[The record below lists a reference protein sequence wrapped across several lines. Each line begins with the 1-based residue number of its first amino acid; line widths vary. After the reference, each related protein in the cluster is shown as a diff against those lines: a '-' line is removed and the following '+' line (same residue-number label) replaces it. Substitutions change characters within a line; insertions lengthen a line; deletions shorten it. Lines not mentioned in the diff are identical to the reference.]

1 MRTISRARL
10 FKRDHKRVMFGA
22 SSAKLDDLLR
32 AVFAMLIAD
41 QPLPGR
47 FHDHVLAGQWKGY
60 RDCHIRPDL
69 ILIYRKP
76 DPENLELVRL
86 GSLSELGL

>member
-10 FKRDHKRVMFGA
+10 FKRDHKRVMSGP

-41 QPLPGR
+41 QPLPER

-60 RDCHIRPDL
+60 RDCHIRPGL

-76 DPENLELVRL
+76 DEGKLELVRL
-86 GSLSELGL
+86 GSHSEPGL

>member
-10 FKRDHKRVMFGA
+10 FKRDKRVMSGP

-41 QPLPGR
+41 QPLPER
-47 FHDHVLAGQWKGY
+47 FHDHVLAGEWKGY

>member
-1 MRTISRARL
+1 MRTISCARL
-10 FKRDHKRVMFGA
+10 FKRDHKRVMSGA

-41 QPLPGR
+41 QPLPER

-60 RDCHIRPDL
+60 RDCHIRPGL

-76 DPENLELVRL
+76 DEGKLELIRL
-86 GSLSELGL
+86 GSHSDLGL

>member
-41 QPLPGR
+41 QPCRSASTTTFSPVSGNA
-47 FHDHVLAGQWKGY
+47 VATAKSGQAS
-60 RDCHIRPDL
+60 P
-69 ILIYRKP
+69 
-76 DPENLELVRL
+76 
-86 GSLSELGL
+86 

>member
-10 FKRDHKRVMFGA
+10 FKRDYKRVMSGP

-60 RDCHIRPDL
+60 RDCQIRPGL
-69 ILIYRKP
+69 TLIYRKP
-76 DPENLELVRL
+76 DEGKLELVRL
-86 GSLSELGL
+86 GSRSELGR

>member
-10 FKRDHKRVMFGA
+10 FKRDYKRVMSGP

-41 QPLPGR
+41 QPLPER
-47 FHDHVLAGQWKGY
+47 FHDHVLAGEWKGY